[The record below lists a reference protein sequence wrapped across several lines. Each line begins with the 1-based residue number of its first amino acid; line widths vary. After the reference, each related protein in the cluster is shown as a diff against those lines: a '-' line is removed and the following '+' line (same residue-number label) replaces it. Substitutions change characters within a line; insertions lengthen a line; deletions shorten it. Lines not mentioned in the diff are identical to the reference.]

1 MQITA
6 RDASDGRAVAL
17 TIIDGTIS
25 TVEHPSATPSQWV
38 APALIDLQVNGYGG
52 FDFNA
57 PEPSA
62 ETACRAV
69 VALREAG
76 VGLSLPTV
84 TTGGFGQT
92 RRALR
97 AIADAC
103 AQDAAMA
110 HAVAGI
116 HLEGPYISAL
126 DGPRGAHPLAHVRPP
141 DWDEFQLFQEA
152 ARGMIRLVTLAPEL
166 PGASDLI
173 ERLTAQGILVAL
185 GHHAATAPELDA
197 AVRAGARLCT
207 HLGNGAHAQ
216 LPRHPNYIWEQLGD
230 DRLSAGF
237 IMDGHHLP
245 PSVARSM
252 LRAKG
257 LDRSILVSDAIY
269 LAGMPPGSAEFMGMR
284 VELTPER
291 RVNLAGTPYLAGSA
305 LALAEGIGNAVR
317 FAGITLA
324 EALRLATV
332 NPAAMLGIDDQWG
345 VLAPGRAADLLVF
358 TWDDGEQVLHLDA
371 LLARG
376 AVVYGELP
384 A

>member
-6 RDASDGRAVAL
+6 QDASTGQGVTL
-17 TIIDGTIS
+17 TITDGVMESIER
-25 TVEHPSATPSQWV
+25 VAAPVRRYV

-57 PEPSA
+57 PMPSA

-76 VGLSLPTV
+76 VGLCLPTV

-97 AIADAC
+97 AIADTC
-103 AQDAAMA
+103 AQDAAIA

-152 ARGMIRLVTLAPEL
+152 ARGMIRMVTLAPEL
-166 PGASDLI
+166 PGAVDLI
-173 ERLTAQGILVAL
+173 ERLTVEGILVAL
-185 GHHAATAPELDA
+185 GHHAATAQELDA
-197 AVRAGARLCT
+197 AVAAGARLCT

-332 NPAAMLGIDDQWG
+332 NPATMLGVDDRWG
-345 VLAPGRAADLLVF
+345 VIAPGRAADLLVF
-358 TWDDGEQVLHLDA
+358 TWDDGEQTLHVDA

>member
-6 RDASDGRAVAL
+6 QDASTGQGVTL
-17 TIIDGTIS
+17 TITDGVMESIER
-25 TVEHPSATPSQWV
+25 VAAPVRRYV

-57 PEPSA
+57 PMPSA

-76 VGLSLPTV
+76 VGLCLPTV

-103 AQDAAMA
+103 AQDAAIA

-152 ARGMIRLVTLAPEL
+152 ARGMIRMVTLAPEL
-166 PGASDLI
+166 PGAVDLI
-173 ERLTAQGILVAL
+173 ERLTVQGILVAL
-185 GHHAATAPELDA
+185 GHHAATAQELDA
-197 AVRAGARLCT
+197 AVAAGALLCT

-332 NPAAMLGIDDQWG
+332 NPATMLGVDDRWG
-345 VLAPGRAADLLVF
+345 VIAPGRAADLLVF
-358 TWDDGEQVLHLDA
+358 TWDDGEQTLHVDA

>member
-1 MQITA
+1 
-6 RDASDGRAVAL
+6 
-17 TIIDGTIS
+17 
-25 TVEHPSATPSQWV
+25 V

-57 PEPSA
+57 PMPSA

-76 VGLSLPTV
+76 VGLCLPTV

-103 AQDAAMA
+103 AQDAAIA

-152 ARGMIRLVTLAPEL
+152 ARGMIRMVTLAPEL
-166 PGASDLI
+166 PGAVDLI
-173 ERLTAQGILVAL
+173 ERLTVQGILVAL
-185 GHHAATAPELDA
+185 GHHAATAQELDA
-197 AVRAGARLCT
+197 AVAAGALLCT

-332 NPAAMLGIDDQWG
+332 NPATMLGVDDRWG
-345 VLAPGRAADLLVF
+345 VIAPGRAADLLVF
-358 TWDDGEQVLHLDA
+358 TWDDGEQTLHVDA

>member
-6 RDASDGRAVAL
+6 QDASTGQGVTL
-17 TIIDGTIS
+17 TITGGVMESIER
-25 TVEHPSATPSQWV
+25 VAAPVRRYV

-57 PEPSA
+57 PMPSA

-76 VGLSLPTV
+76 VGLCLPTV

-103 AQDAAMA
+103 AQDVAIA

-116 HLEGPYISAL
+116 HLEGPYISPL

-152 ARGMIRLVTLAPEL
+152 ARGMIRMVTLAPEL
-166 PGASDLI
+166 PGAVDLI
-173 ERLTAQGILVAL
+173 ERLTVEGILVAL
-185 GHHAATAPELDA
+185 GHHAATAQELDA
-197 AVRAGARLCT
+197 AVAAGARLCT

-269 LAGMPPGSAEFMGMR
+269 LAGMSPGSAEFMGMR

-332 NPAAMLGIDDQWG
+332 NPATMLGVDDRWG
-345 VLAPGRAADLLVF
+345 VIAPGRAADLLVF
-358 TWDDGEQVLHLDA
+358 TWDDGEQTLHVDA

>member
-6 RDASDGRAVAL
+6 QDASTGQGVTL
-17 TIIDGTIS
+17 TITDGVTESIER
-25 TVEHPSATPSQWV
+25 VAAPVRRYV

-57 PEPSA
+57 PMPSA

-76 VGLSLPTV
+76 VGLCLPTV

-103 AQDAAMA
+103 AQDAAIA

-152 ARGMIRLVTLAPEL
+152 ARGMIRMVTLAPEL
-166 PGASDLI
+166 PGAVDLI
-173 ERLTAQGILVAL
+173 ERLTVEGILVAL
-185 GHHAATAPELDA
+185 GHHAATAQELDA
-197 AVRAGARLCT
+197 AVAAGARLCT

-332 NPAAMLGIDDQWG
+332 NPATMLGVDDRWG
-345 VLAPGRAADLLVF
+345 VIAPGRAADLLVF
-358 TWDDGEQVLHLDA
+358 TWDDGEQTLHVDA

>member
-6 RDASDGRAVAL
+6 QDASTGQGVTL
-17 TIIDGTIS
+17 TITDGVMESIER
-25 TVEHPSATPSQWV
+25 VAAPVRRYV

-57 PEPSA
+57 PMPSA

-76 VGLSLPTV
+76 VGLCLPTV

-103 AQDAAMA
+103 AQDAAIA

-152 ARGMIRLVTLAPEL
+152 ARGMIRMVTLAPEL
-166 PGASDLI
+166 PGAVDLI
-173 ERLTAQGILVAL
+173 ERLTVEGILVAL
-185 GHHAATAPELDA
+185 GHHAATAQELDA
-197 AVRAGARLCT
+197 AVAAGARLCT

-332 NPAAMLGIDDQWG
+332 NPATMLGVDDRWG
-345 VLAPGRAADLLVF
+345 VIAPGRAADLLVF
-358 TWDDGEQVLHLDA
+358 TWDDGEQTLHVDA

>member
-6 RDASDGRAVAL
+6 QDASTGQGVTL
-17 TIIDGTIS
+17 TITDGVMESIER
-25 TVEHPSATPSQWV
+25 VAAPVRRYV

-57 PEPSA
+57 PMPSA

-76 VGLSLPTV
+76 VGLCLPTV

-103 AQDAAMA
+103 AQDAAIA

-152 ARGMIRLVTLAPEL
+152 ARGMIRMVTLAPEL
-166 PGASDLI
+166 PGAVDLI
-173 ERLTAQGILVAL
+173 ERLTVQGILVAL
-185 GHHAATAPELDA
+185 GHHAATAQELDA
-197 AVRAGARLCT
+197 AVAAGARLCT

-332 NPAAMLGIDDQWG
+332 NPATMLGVDDRWG
-345 VLAPGRAADLLVF
+345 VIAPGRAADLLVF
-358 TWDDGEQVLHLDA
+358 TWDDGEQTLHVDA